1 MLAFKGAGIVPGK
14 PRANSLANETS
25 FPKKVDT
32 VVIGGGIVGC
42 MTALNLA
49 ERGVSVALCEK
60 GTIAGEASSRAA
72 GLIEYQG
79 LAPVK
84 MDLAARSMDLWKTIA
99 DQLDDDIG
107 FTDAGLLTLFD
118 NEKEANAL
126 TSWLDEIKGLPGENA
141 RLLAKE
147 EIQNVDPS
155 LGDSWHSALLEANAM
170 SVEPKLATPA
180 IAKAAISK
188 GAKIFQRCAV
198 RQVLTD
204 AGKVSGVTT
213 ENGIIAANNVV
224 VTGGVWSP
232 HLVSPLG
239 LKLPQLMAFVEA
251 ISLEPVEDGPKIPLI
266 GPMGVLRQEPDGGYM
281 LSCAT
286 GVAPLTPTIFK
297 NLPTLLSMSSGME
310 QELQTA
316 FNMGTFFHELKAG
329 RKQSPNKISCYE
341 NTRIFQPEYTG
352 KFADEALEQLKT
364 RLPSFRNGKIRE
376 RYSGALMTSIDNLGV
391 ISAVQSLPGLYLGTG
406 ILFGLTMSAA
416 VGEALTDLIT
426 GEKPKVDLSVYRYER
441 FIDGSKL
448 AFYS

>member
-1 MLAFKGAGIVPGK
+1 MLTFSGGGHEAGK
-14 PRANSLANETS
+14 PRAQPVINETHV
-25 FPKKVDT
+25 PERVDT
-32 VVIGGGIVGC
+32 VIIGGGIVGC

-49 ERGVSVALCEK
+49 ERGVSVAVCEK
-60 GTIAGEASSRAA
+60 GAIGGEASSRAA

-84 MDLAARSMDLWKTIA
+84 MDLAARSMELWKTIA
-99 DQLDDDIG
+99 GQLDDDIG

-126 TSWLDEIKGLPGENA
+126 ASWLNEIKGLPGEDA

-147 EIQNVDPS
+147 EIQNIDPS
-155 LGDSWHSALLEANAM
+155 LGSNWHSALLEANAM
-170 SVEPKLATPA
+170 SVEPKLTTPA
-180 IAKAAISK
+180 IAKAAASK
-188 GAKIFQRCAV
+188 GAKVLQQCAV
-198 RQVLTD
+198 RQILSD
-204 AGKVSGVTT
+204 AGKVSGVAT
-213 ENGIIAANNVV
+213 EKGTIAANNVV

-232 HLVSPLG
+232 HLVRPLG
-239 LKLPQLMAFVEA
+239 IKLPQLMAFVEA
-251 ISLEPVEDGPKIPLI
+251 VSLEPVKGGPKVPVL

-297 NLPTLLSMSSGME
+297 NLPTLMSMSGGME
-310 QELQTA
+310 QELQAA

-329 RKQSPNKISCYE
+329 RKKLPNKISCYE

-352 KFADEALEQLKT
+352 KFADEAFEQLKT
-364 RLPSFRNGKIRE
+364 RLPSFRNSKIRE

-391 ISAVQSLPGLYLGTG
+391 ISAVQNFPGLYLGTG

-426 GEKPKVDLSVYRYER
+426 GEEPKVDLSVYRYER